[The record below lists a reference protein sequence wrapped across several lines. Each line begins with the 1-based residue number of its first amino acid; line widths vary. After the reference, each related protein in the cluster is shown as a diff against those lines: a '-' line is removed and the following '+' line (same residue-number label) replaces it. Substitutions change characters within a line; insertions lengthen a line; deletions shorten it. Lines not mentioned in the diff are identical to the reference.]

1 MDFLLKKQSHST
13 LETRKTRNLLILLL
27 PATIW
32 LLIFFIIPLII
43 VLVYSFLE
51 RGTYG
56 GVTWEF
62 TLKNYQRL
70 ANDLYLN
77 IFWRSLGLASL
88 TTLICLIIGY
98 PLAFF
103 IATSSTRWRNLL
115 LFLVIIPFWTN
126 FLVRTYAWIII
137 LRSEGMINTILQSLS
152 LIQEPLNL
160 LFTPFAVIVGL
171 IYGYLP
177 FMILPLYATIERLNF
192 SLVEAAQDL
201 GANQIRT
208 FFRIIL
214 PLTLP
219 GIIAGSIL
227 VFIPAL
233 GAFITP
239 DILGG
244 AKTVMVGN
252 LIQNQFLQ
260 ARDWPFGSALSMG
273 LMVLVLIPVMI
284 YFRSSNT
291 DTLY

>member
-70 ANDLYLN
+70 VNDLYLN

-126 FLVRTYAWIII
+126 FLVRTYAWMII

-201 GANQIRT
+201 GANHIRT
-208 FFRIIL
+208 FFGIIL

-252 LIQNQFLQ
+252 LIQIGQDL
-260 ARDWPFGSALSMG
+260 R
-273 LMVLVLIPVMI
+273 
-284 YFRSSNT
+284 
-291 DTLY
+291 